1 LRLLVLGGTHFVG
14 RHMVEAALARG
25 DEVTIFHRGKTNP
38 RLFADAEH
46 VLGDREHDLERLRGR
61 TWDAVIDTC
70 AYVPRVAR
78 ISAEALESSVDRYA
92 FISSVS
98 VYPDETTPGQDESS
112 PVSEMDD
119 PTIEEVTDTTYGPLK
134 VLCERAV
141 ERVFGDRSVVVRP
154 TYVVGPFD
162 HSDRFTYW
170 LHRAARG
177 GAMLAP
183 EPLDLPIQIIDARDL
198 ADWALRLIDA
208 GATGPH
214 NALGPAES
222 LHMQQ
227 VIDTAIDVA
236 AAGTEAVWIPQ
247 QFLLDHGIEVETDL
261 PLWAPGPDYA
271 GYMTF
276 NPSNAIAAG
285 LTYRPLKQTITDTL
299 NWDATLP
306 PNRKLEAG
314 ITRQREQ
321 DLLQA
326 WQSSN

>member
-1 LRLLVLGGTHFVG
+1 MRLLVLGGTQFVG
-14 RHMVEAALARG
+14 RHMVDAALARG

-38 RLFADAEH
+38 RLFSEAEH
-46 VLGDREHDLERLRGR
+46 VLGDREHDLDRLRGR

-78 ISAEALESSVDRYA
+78 ISAEILEGSLERYA

-134 VLCERAV
+134 VLCEREV
-141 ERVFGDRSVVVRP
+141 ERVYGDRSVVVRP

-177 GAMLAP
+177 GSMLAP
-183 EPLDLPIQIIDARDL
+183 EPRDLPIQIIDARDL
-198 ADWALRLIDA
+198 ADWTLRLIDA

-214 NALGPAES
+214 NALGPAQPLPCRRS
-222 LHMQQ
+222 S
-227 VIDTAIDVA
+227 TPPS
-236 AAGTEAVWIPQ
+236 TSPPQ
-247 QFLLDHGIEVETDL
+247 TPSPSGS
-261 PLWAPGPDYA
+261 
-271 GYMTF
+271 
-276 NPSNAIAAG
+276 PSN
-285 LTYRPLKQTITDTL
+285 
-299 NWDATLP
+299 
-306 PNRKLEAG
+306 
-314 ITRQREQ
+314 
-321 DLLQA
+321 
-326 WQSSN
+326 SSSTTASK

>member
-1 LRLLVLGGTHFVG
+1 MRLLVLGGTQFVG

-38 RLFADAEH
+38 RLFSDAEH
-46 VLGDREHDLERLRGR
+46 ILGDREHDIDRLRNR

-78 ISAEALESSVDRYA
+78 ISAEALEGSVGRYA

-119 PTIEEVTDTTYGPLK
+119 PTTEEVTDTTYGPLK
-134 VLCERAV
+134 VLCEREV
-141 ERVFGDRSVVVRP
+141 ERVYGDRSVLVRP

-170 LHRAARG
+170 VHRAARG
-177 GAMLAP
+177 GRMLTP
-183 EPLDLPIQIIDARDL
+183 EPRDLPIQIIDGRDL
-198 ADWALRLIDA
+198 AEWTLRLIDA

-214 NALGPAES
+214 NALGPADPLPMHE
-222 LHMQQ
+222 
-227 VIDTAIDVA
+227 VIDTAVDVA
-236 AAGTEAVWIPQ
+236 AANTEPVWVLQ
-247 QFLLDHGIEVETDL
+247 QFLLDHGIQVERDL
-261 PLWAPGPDYA
+261 PLWVPGPDYA

-285 LTYRPLKQTITDTL
+285 LTYRPLRETITDTL
-299 NWDATLP
+299 KWDRTLP

-314 ITRQREQ
+314 ITRAREEE
-321 DLLQA
+321 LLKA
-326 WQSSN
+326 WSEAT